1 MDLTIAIISYNTR
14 DLLLACL
21 QSIQDMTKDVEYE
34 LIVIDNA
41 SSDGSAAAV
50 RAQFPQARVIA
61 NQDNGGY
68 AKACNQAVNIGRGQY
83 VLFLNSDTVMRTCT
97 LSRMVACLDTQP
109 DIGAVSCLQC
119 NEAGR
124 VLQSCFPFPSVR
136 DHLRYSAWVPTI
148 IKRVIGGGFELDST
162 VSQDVEWANGAC
174 LMVRKGLFDQLG
186 GFDSRFFMY
195 FEDVDLCRRIHQRG
209 YRVWHAADCEVVHLI
224 GRSSLEHREQLNI
237 QWELSR
243 ILYVEKHFSPI
254 KRWIMKGWI
263 AGGAGWRLAQS
274 VWCTSPALRRRHT
287 QNCLTT
293 IRRLWNGPQWVEQAR
308 VYSSRPQG

>member
-1 MDLTIAIISYNTR
+1 M
-14 DLLLACL
+14 
-21 QSIQDMTKDVEYE
+21 EYE

-68 AKACNQAVNIGRGQY
+68 AKACNQAVEIGRGRH
-83 VLFLNSDTVMRTCT
+83 VLFLNSDTVMRACT
-97 LSRMVACLDTQP
+97 LSRMVACLDMQP

-119 NEAGR
+119 DKSGQ

-136 DHLRYSAWVPTI
+136 DHLRYSPWVPTI
-148 IKRVIGGGFELDST
+148 IQCAIGGDVELDFT

-174 LMVRKGLFDQLG
+174 LMVRKGLFERMG

-224 GRSSLEHREQLNI
+224 GRSS
-237 QWELSR
+237 
-243 ILYVEKHFSPI
+243 VE
-254 KRWIMKGWI
+254 
-263 AGGAGWRLAQS
+263 
-274 VWCTSPALRRRHT
+274 
-287 QNCLTT
+287 
-293 IRRLWNGPQWVEQAR
+293 
-308 VYSSRPQG
+308 SSRSTQCAVGAQPDSLCRETFLVARTAHHESMDWRGSTRKIVQGCLLRSFRSLSADGEVEGDVMARMGWTTAL

>member
-21 QSIQDMTKDVEYE
+21 QSIRDMTTDVEYE

-68 AKACNQAVNIGRGQY
+68 AKACNQAVEIGSGRH
-83 VLFLNSDTVMRTCT
+83 VLFLNSDTVMRACT
-97 LSRMVACLDTQP
+97 LSRMVACLDMQP

-119 NEAGR
+119 DKAGQ

-136 DHLRYSAWVPTI
+136 DHLRYSPWVPRI
-148 IKRVIGGGFELDST
+148 IQCAVGGDVELDFT

-174 LMVRKGLFDQLG
+174 LMVRKGLFEHMG

-195 FEDVDLCRRIHQRG
+195 FEDVDLCFRIHQRG

-224 GRSSLEHREQLNI
+224 GRSSVECRDQLNV

-243 ILYVEKHFSPI
+243 ILYVEKHFWWLE
-254 KRWIMKGWI
+254 RLIMKAWI
-263 AGGAGWRLAQS
+263 GGGVLAKLFKAACSGRSDRYQQMEKLKAMLWRVWVGQQHCKGNAAYS
-274 VWCTSPALRRRHT
+274 V
-287 QNCLTT
+287 
-293 IRRLWNGPQWVEQAR
+293 G
-308 VYSSRPQG
+308 G

>member
-21 QSIQDMTKDVEYE
+21 QSIRDMTTDVEYE

-68 AKACNQAVNIGRGQY
+68 AKACNQAVEIGSGRH
-83 VLFLNSDTVMRTCT
+83 VLFLNSDTVMRACT
-97 LSRMVACLDTQP
+97 LSRMVACLDMQP

-119 NEAGR
+119 DKAGQ

-136 DHLRYSAWVPTI
+136 DHLRYSPWVPRI
-148 IKRVIGGGFELDST
+148 IQCAVGGDVELDFT

-174 LMVRKGLFDQLG
+174 LMVRKGLFEHMG

-195 FEDVDLCRRIHQRG
+195 FEDVDLCFRIHQRG

-224 GRSSLEHREQLNI
+224 GRSSVECRDQLNV

-243 ILYVEKHFSPI
+243 ILYVEKHFWWLE
-254 KRWIMKGWI
+254 RLIMKAWI
-263 AGGAGWRLAQS
+263 GGGVLAKLFKAACSGRSDRYQQMEKLKAMLWRVWVGQQHCKGNAAYS
-274 VWCTSPALRRRHT
+274 VE
-287 QNCLTT
+287 
-293 IRRLWNGPQWVEQAR
+293 G
-308 VYSSRPQG
+308 

>member
-1 MDLTIAIISYNTR
+1 VDLTIAIISYNTR

-21 QSIQDMTKDVEYE
+21 QSVQDMTKDVEYE

-41 SSDGSAAAV
+41 SSDGSDAAV
-50 RAQFPQARVIA
+50 QTQFPQARVIT

-68 AKACNQAVNIGRGQY
+68 AKACNQAVEIGRGRY
-83 VLFLNSDTVMRTCT
+83 VLFLNSDTVMRACT
-97 LSRMVACLDTQP
+97 LSRMVACLDMQP

-119 NEAGR
+119 DKAGQ

-136 DHLRYSAWVPTI
+136 DHLRYSPWVPTI
-148 IKRVIGGGFELDST
+148 IKRVVGRDVELDFT
-162 VSQDVEWANGAC
+162 VSQNVEWANGAC
-174 LMVRKGLFDQLG
+174 LMVRKGLFEHMG

-224 GRSSLEHREQLNI
+224 GRSSVEHRDQLNV

-243 ILYVEKHFSPI
+243 ILYVEKHFWWLE
-254 KRWIMKGWI
+254 RFIMKAWI
-263 AGGAGWRLAQS
+263 GGGVLAKIFKAACSGRSDRYQQMEKLKAMLWRVWVGQQHCKGHAAYS
-274 VWCTSPALRRRHT
+274 V
-287 QNCLTT
+287 
-293 IRRLWNGPQWVEQAR
+293 G
-308 VYSSRPQG
+308 G